1 MSQPSPKIGS
11 RIAASSPLIQTQPH
25 QRYPTAMPAGRPT
38 TYRPEYAE
46 QARKLCRNGA
56 TDREI
61 ADILGICVRS
71 FYRWRAEHDAFAE
84 ALKVGKELADDRVE
98 RALYERACGYD
109 YADVKIFHPAG
120 AKEPV
125 IVPVTVHVPA
135 DVGAAKQWLATR
147 RPPAPPEPPEDPGI
161 VEQFRRAE
169 ERYKKIMAEKEAK
182 EAILFAERVEKRVAE
197 ELARHGLHA

>member
-1 MSQPSPKIGS
+1 MS
-11 RIAASSPLIQTQPH
+11 T
-25 QRYPTAMPAGRPT
+25 GRPT

-61 ADILGICVRS
+61 ADILGVCVRT

-84 ALKVGKELADDRVE
+84 ALKAGKELADDRVE
-98 RALYERACGYD
+98 RALYERACGYE
-109 YADVKIFHPAG
+109 YSDVKIFHPSG

-147 RPPAPPEPPEDPGI
+147 RPPEPPKPPEDPGI

-169 ERYKKIMAEKEAK
+169 ERYNKIMAEKEAE
-182 EAILFAERVEKRVAE
+182 EAIRFEERVAAGIAE
-197 ELARHGLHA
+197 ALARYELR

>member
-1 MSQPSPKIGS
+1 MS
-11 RIAASSPLIQTQPH
+11 T
-25 QRYPTAMPAGRPT
+25 GRPSA
-38 TYRPEYAE
+38 YRPEYAE

-61 ADILGICVRS
+61 ADILGICVRT

-109 YADVKIFHPAG
+109 YADVKIFHPSG

-135 DVGAAKQWLATR
+135 DVGAARQWLATR
-147 RPPAPPEPPEDPGI
+147 RPPAPPKAPEDI
-161 VEQFRRAE
+161 SFVERFRQAQ
-169 ERYKKIMAEKEAK
+169 ERFDKHMAEKEAK
-182 EAILFAERVEKRVAE
+182 EAILFSERVEKRVGE
-197 ELARHGLHA
+197 ELGRHGLQA

>member
-1 MSQPSPKIGS
+1 
-11 RIAASSPLIQTQPH
+11 
-25 QRYPTAMPAGRPT
+25 MPAGRPT

-61 ADILGICVRS
+61 ADILGVCVRT
-71 FYRWRAEHDAFAE
+71 FYRWRAEHDEFAE
-84 ALKVGKELADDRVE
+84 ALKAGKELADDRVE

-109 YADVKIFHPAG
+109 YDDVKIFHPSG

-147 RPPAPPEPPEDPGI
+147 RPPALPKPPEDPGI
-161 VEQFRRAE
+161 VEQFRRAQ
-169 ERYKKIMAEKEAK
+169 ERYKKIMAEKDAAD
-182 EAILFAERVEKRVAE
+182 AIRFEERVAAGIAE
-197 ELARHGLHA
+197 ALARYELR

>member
-1 MSQPSPKIGS
+1 M
-11 RIAASSPLIQTQPH
+11 T
-25 QRYPTAMPAGRPT
+25 AGRPT

-61 ADILGICVRS
+61 ADILGVCVRT
-71 FYRWRAEHDAFAE
+71 FYRWRAEYDAFAE
-84 ALKVGKELADDRVE
+84 ALKVGKEFADDRVE
-98 RALYERACGYD
+98 RALYERACGYE
-109 YADVKIFHPAG
+109 YGDVKIFHPSG

-125 IVPVTVHVPA
+125 IVPIIVHVPA

-161 VEQFRRAE
+161 VEQFRRAQ
-169 ERYKKIMAEKEAK
+169 ERYDKIMAEKAAEEAVRF
-182 EAILFAERVEKRVAE
+182 EERVAAGIAE
-197 ELARHGLHA
+197 ALARHGLR

>member
-1 MSQPSPKIGS
+1 
-11 RIAASSPLIQTQPH
+11 
-25 QRYPTAMPAGRPT
+25 MPAGRPT

-61 ADILGICVRS
+61 ADILGVCVRT

-84 ALKVGKELADDRVE
+84 ALTAGKEFADDRVE
-98 RALYERACGYD
+98 RALYERACGYE
-109 YADVKIFHPAG
+109 YSDVKIFHPAG

-147 RPPAPPEPPEDPGI
+147 RPPAPPKPPENTSFT
-161 VEQFRRAE
+161 ERFRKAMARVDEGKAE
-169 ERYKKIMAEKEAK
+169 DQAREARR
-182 EAILFAERVEKRVAE
+182 FAERVETRVSE
-197 ELARHGLHA
+197 ELARRGLQP

>member
-1 MSQPSPKIGS
+1 
-11 RIAASSPLIQTQPH
+11 
-25 QRYPTAMPAGRPT
+25 MPAGRPT

-61 ADILGICVRS
+61 ADILGVCVRT

-84 ALKVGKELADDRVE
+84 ALTAGKEFADDRVE
-98 RALYERACGYD
+98 RALYERACGYE
-109 YADVKIFHPAG
+109 YSDVKIFHPSG

-135 DVGAAKQWLATR
+135 DVGAARQWLATR
-147 RPPAPPEPPEDPGI
+147 RPPAAPEPPEDPGI

-169 ERYKKIMAEKEAK
+169 ERYNKIMAEKEA
-182 EAILFAERVEKRVAE
+182 EDAIRFAERVETRVGE
-197 ELARHGLHA
+197 ELARRGLQA

>member
-1 MSQPSPKIGS
+1 MKK
-11 RIAASSPLIQTQPH
+11 
-25 QRYPTAMPAGRPT
+25 GRPT

-61 ADILGICVRS
+61 ADILGVCVRT

-84 ALKVGKELADDRVE
+84 ALTAGKEFADDRVE
-98 RALYERACGYD
+98 RALYERACGYE
-109 YADVKIFHPAG
+109 YSDVKIFHPAG

-125 IVPVTVHVPA
+125 IVPITVHVPA

-169 ERYKKIMAEKEAK
+169 ERYNKIMAEKEAAD
-182 EAILFAERVEKRVAE
+182 AIRFAERVETRVAE

>member
-1 MSQPSPKIGS
+1 
-11 RIAASSPLIQTQPH
+11 
-25 QRYPTAMPAGRPT
+25 MPAGRPT

-61 ADILGICVRS
+61 ADILGVCVRT
-71 FYRWRAEHDAFAE
+71 FYRWRAEYDAFAE
-84 ALKVGKELADDRVE
+84 ALTAGKEFADDRVE
-98 RALYERACGYD
+98 RALYQRACGYD
-109 YADVKIFHPAG
+109 YDDVKIFHPSG

-147 RPPAPPEPPEDPGI
+147 RPPAPPKPPENIGL
-161 VEQFRRAE
+161 VEAFRRAK
-169 ERYKKIMAEKEAK
+169 ERSDKAMAEKEAAD
-182 EAILFAERVEKRVAE
+182 AIRFAERVETRVSE
-197 ELARHGLHA
+197 ELARRGLQV